1 MPSPWDGKIPARGV
15 VLFSGYAPGFIGL
28 YQINVRVNE
37 NAPVGSAVALDVV
50 VDGVPS
56 QTSRIAV
63 R

>member
-1 MPSPWDGKIPARGV
+1 MVQPGIIGYTPTGGAG
-15 VLFSGYAPGFIGL
+15 GYAPGFIGL